1 MRQNVLA
8 VVIGGLLL
16 VGGQDAT
23 AALGRQSTAAPSAI
37 NAPSGDPV
45 LYSQIDNVA
54 GNGVPDQNFEAIYDI
69 YDSEA
74 ADDFVVPAG
83 PDNWSVTQVFTP
95 GAYTD
100 GGIMGGPAGPAAS
113 VDITFFA
120 DNAGLPGAA
129 VCSYSGLVPGD
140 STGTFFTTLP
150 TPCVLAPG
158 TYWLG
163 QRTNQDVLTAGQHF
177 WSNRS
182 VQSNAAAL
190 WRNPGDGFGTGC
202 VTFTATTTC
211 GAVGGGF
218 PDMLFEID
226 GFLVPAQSIPAVTI
240 PTLGTLGLLGLVLSL
255 GGLTWWRSRHSA

>member
-1 MRQNVLA
+1 LLA
-8 VVIGGLLL
+8 
-16 VGGQDAT
+16 GGQEAT
-23 AALGRQSTAAPSAI
+23 AALNRQIAAAPSAVT
-37 NAPSGDPV
+37 APAGGDPV
-45 LYSQIDNVA
+45 LYSQIDNPA
-54 GNGVPDQNFEAIYDI
+54 GNGVPDQDFEAVYDI
-69 YDSEA
+69 YDTDA

-95 GAYTD
+95 GAYTS
-100 GGIMGGPAGPAAS
+100 GGVPGGPAGPAAS
-113 VDITFFA
+113 VDITFYA

-129 VCSYSGLVPGD
+129 VCSYPGLVPADTAGA
-140 STGTFFTTLP
+140 FFTTLP
-150 TPCVLAPG
+150 TPCVLPPG

-163 QRTNQDVLTAGQHF
+163 QQTNQDVLTAGQHF

-182 VQSNAAAL
+182 VQSNAGAL

-202 VTFTATTTC
+202 TTFTAPGTC
-211 GAVGGGF
+211 GAAPGVGGGF
-218 PDMLFEID
+218 PDQLFQID

>member
-16 VGGQDAT
+16 AGGQEAS
-23 AALGRQSTAAPSAI
+23 AALNRQNAAAPSVI
-37 NAPSGDPV
+37 TAPTGDPV
-45 LYSQIDNVA
+45 LYSQIDNPA
-54 GNGVPDQNFEAIYDI
+54 GNGVPDQDFEAGYDI
-69 YDSEA
+69 YDADA
-74 ADDFVVPAG
+74 ADDFVVLAG

-95 GAYTD
+95 GVYSA
-100 GGIMGGPAGPAAS
+100 GGGPAAS
-113 VDITFFA
+113 VDITFYA

-129 VCSYSGLVPGD
+129 VCSYPGLVPSDNVGE
-140 STGTFFTTLP
+140 FLTTLP

-163 QRTNQDVLTAGQHF
+163 QQTNQDFATAGQHF

-182 VQSNAAAL
+182 VQSNAGAL

-202 VTFTATTTC
+202 TTFTAPGTC
-211 GAVGGGF
+211 GAAPGVGGGF
-218 PDMLFEID
+218 PDQLFAIN
-226 GFLVPAQSIPAVTI
+226 GFLVPAASIPAVTI
-240 PTLGTLGLLGLVLSL
+240 PTLSTLGLLGLVLSL